1 MLASSFTGVPR
12 CRASCPGW
20 TFGLEQKACRN
31 GIASVP
37 NDSAEL
43 PVLEPQT
50 SVAAEPSTG
59 KEKSDFL
66 KN

>member
-1 MLASSFTGVPR
+1 L
-12 CRASCPGW
+12 
-20 TFGLEQKACRN
+20 GLEQKACRN
-31 GIASVP
+31 GIVSVP

-43 PVLEPQT
+43 PVLESQT